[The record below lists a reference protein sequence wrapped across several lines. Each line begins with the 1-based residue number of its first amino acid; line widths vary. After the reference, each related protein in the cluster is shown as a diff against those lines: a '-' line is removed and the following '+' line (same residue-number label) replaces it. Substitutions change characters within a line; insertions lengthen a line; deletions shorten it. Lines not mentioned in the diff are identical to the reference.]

1 MKISLGPIQF
11 YWTADKVRE
20 FYADVAKSP
29 VDIVYLGETVC
40 SKRRELRLADWQE
53 IGQQLEAAGKEVV
66 YSTLALVEAESDLKM
81 MARICRE
88 SEGLVEAND
97 YAGVQLMVEKEAGY
111 VTGPAINLYN
121 AESIFRLA
129 KTGLK
134 RWVMPVEL
142 GREAL
147 TSIMERKDL
156 FPEVETEIFV
166 FGHMPLAFSAR
177 CFTARNFDLPKDA
190 CQLKCLDFE
199 SGMELASKEGQLLF
213 TVNGI
218 QTMSGVPVNYL
229 SFVDEMKELNV
240 DVLRISPVAE
250 GTIDII
256 DQFKKA
262 IDGQVLATT
271 SSTYANGYWTGD
283 SGMEWKQQAENLN

>member
-11 YWTADKVRE
+11 YWSAEKVRD
-20 FYADVAKSP
+20 FYQSVAKSS

-40 SKRRELRLADWQE
+40 SKRREIRLADWQE

-81 MARICRE
+81 MAKICRE
-88 SEGLVEAND
+88 SNGLVEAND
-97 YAGVQLMVEKEAGY
+97 YAGVQLMTEKQTGY

-121 AESIFRLA
+121 AESIKRLA
-129 KTGLK
+129 NTGLK

-147 TSIMERKDL
+147 TSILDRKDL
-156 FPEVETEIFV
+156 FPNVETEIFV

-190 CQLKCLDFE
+190 CKLKCIDFE
-199 SGMELASKEGQLLF
+199 SGMELKSKEGELLF

-229 SFVDEMKELNV
+229 SFVDEMKSLGV
-240 DVLRISPVAE
+240 DILRISPVAD
-250 GTIDII
+250 GTLDII
-256 DQFKKA
+256 SQFRQA

-271 SSTYANGYWTGD
+271 SSVYANGYWLGE
-283 SGMEWKQQAENLN
+283 SGMDWKEQAENLN